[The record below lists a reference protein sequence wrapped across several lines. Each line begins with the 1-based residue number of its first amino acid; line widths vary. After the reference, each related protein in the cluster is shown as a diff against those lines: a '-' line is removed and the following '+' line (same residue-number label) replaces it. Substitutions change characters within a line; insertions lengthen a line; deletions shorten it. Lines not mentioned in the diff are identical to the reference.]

1 MAAFDYANA
10 HAVAVKLITKFGQ
23 PADII
28 KKGNA
33 GGYDTSGN
41 VIAAQPDVIISGIIT
56 PLLQYKQSEIDGENV
71 QSGDSYV
78 FFESTTL
85 PEIGYMVTVNAIE
98 FRVIDLTNLTSVDGI
113 KIYLKMQLRR

>member
-1 MAAFDYANA
+1 MAAFDYVNA
-10 HAVAVKLITKFGQ
+10 HSVAVKLITKFGQ
-23 PADII
+23 PANVI

-41 VIAAQPDVIISGIIT
+41 VIAPQPDITISGIVT
-56 PLLQYKQSEIDGENV
+56 PLLQYKQSEVDGENV
-71 QSGDSYV
+71 QRGDSYV
-78 FFESTTL
+78 FYESDSL

-98 FRVIDLTNLTSVDGI
+98 FRVMDLTNLTSVDGI

>member
-1 MAAFDYANA
+1 MAAFDYVNA

-41 VIAAQPDVIISGIIT
+41 VIAPQPDVTISGIVT

-78 FFESTTL
+78 FFESATL
-85 PEIGYMVTVNAIE
+85 PEIGYMITVNAIE
-98 FRVIDLTNLTSVDGI
+98 FRVIDLTNLTSVDNI
-113 KIYLKMQLRR
+113 KIYLKIQLRR